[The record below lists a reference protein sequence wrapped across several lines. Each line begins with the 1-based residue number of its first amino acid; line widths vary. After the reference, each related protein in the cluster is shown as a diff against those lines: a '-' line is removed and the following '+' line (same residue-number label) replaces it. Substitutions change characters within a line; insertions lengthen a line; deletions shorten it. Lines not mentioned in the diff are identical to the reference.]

1 VRDILVSLIIF
12 GSLPVILLRPDF
24 GIMVWAW
31 IGFMNPHRLSW
42 GAARDFPFALIVA
55 VTILVG
61 MLVSGR
67 WRFPPITRETVLLAL
82 FTFWMQVTTFFA
94 ISQVDAW
101 AQWDKVVKIQLMI
114 FVTIMVIRSQKQLRT
129 LVWVIAASLGFYGVK
144 GGIFTVVGGGAN
156 HVRGPEGTF
165 IEGNN
170 EIGLALLMTIPL
182 MRYLQVTSSHRWVR
196 AGLTFA
202 MLLSGVAILGTQ
214 SRGALVGIVAMVL
227 FLLWKSKH
235 RLGLAIFLLVF
246 APIALSIMP
255 QTWYDRMGTIRN
267 YEEDASAMGRVNSWY
282 FAFNLA
288 RARPLVGGGF
298 ETFSPALFARY
309 APNPTDVHDA
319 HSIYFE
325 ILGEHGFVGLGLFL
339 TLGISLWRTCS
350 RTIRF
355 ARDDPDMEDLE
366 QLMRMVQ
373 VSFVAYA
380 VSGAFLGLAYFD
392 LFYNLLAITVIA
404 GTLVSAHRRTQER
417 AEKVHADRGRLR
429 GLVPHSRRTR
439 LYS

>member
-1 VRDILVSLIIF
+1 
-12 GSLPVILLRPDF
+12 
-24 GIMVWAW
+24 
-31 IGFMNPHRLSW
+31 
-42 GAARDFPFALIVA
+42 
-55 VTILVG
+55 
-61 MLVSGR
+61 
-67 WRFPPITRETVLLAL
+67 
-82 FTFWMQVTTFFA
+82 
-94 ISQVDAW
+94 
-101 AQWDKVVKIQLMI
+101 
-114 FVTIMVIRSQKQLRT
+114 
-129 LVWVIAASLGFYGVK
+129 
-144 GGIFTVVGGGAN
+144 
-156 HVRGPEGTF
+156 
-165 IEGNN
+165 
-170 EIGLALLMTIPL
+170 
-182 MRYLQVTSSHRWVR
+182 MRYLQVTSSHRWLR

-404 GTLVSAHRRTQER
+404 GTLVSAHRQTQER
-417 AEKVHADRGRLR
+417 AEKVHAHRGRLR
-429 GLVPHSRRTR
+429 GLVPHSGRAR
-439 LYS
+439 LSS